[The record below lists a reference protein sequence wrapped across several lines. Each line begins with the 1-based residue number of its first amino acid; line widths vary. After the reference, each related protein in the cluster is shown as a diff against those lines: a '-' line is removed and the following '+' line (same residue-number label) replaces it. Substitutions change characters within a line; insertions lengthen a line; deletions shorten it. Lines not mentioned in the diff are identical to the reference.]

1 MHIES
6 PEKLDLLLIDKSAA
20 RRSEVEEF
28 SKNIYRRF
36 YSAELTTFPD
46 ELLAITYGTKE
57 IISCIGITSA
67 AISPLYLEQY
77 IGGPIEREIAAITR
91 RSVEREEI
99 VEIGTLAIR
108 SKSTCRMIISALAGV
123 LVKRKKKFLV
133 FTAVK
138 TLRNTLTNLE
148 VPFTTLAR
156 ARATQVKDSSKWGSY
171 YNASPEVIM
180 IDIESCRVALRELMN
195 NASTAVPLARAAQ
208 AKIKMRR
215 AMKQLFIKGL
225 TLEKAF
231 TEESFKKV
239 EGF

>member
-6 PEKLDLLLIDKSAA
+6 PEKLDLLLIDKPSP
-20 RRSEVEEF
+20 RRREVEEF

-36 YSAELTTFPD
+36 YGAELMSFPS
-46 ELLAITYGTKE
+46 ELLAITYGRKE

-67 AISPLYLEQY
+67 AASPLYLEQY
-77 IGGPIEREIAAITR
+77 TGEPIEKVVAALTR
-91 RSVEREEI
+91 RSVDREEI
-99 VEIGTLAIR
+99 IEIGTLAIR

-123 LVKRKKKFLV
+123 LIKRGGKYLV

-138 TLRNTLTNLE
+138 SLRNTLTNLE

-171 YNASPEVIM
+171 YGASPEVIM
-180 IDIESCRVALRELMN
+180 IDIESCRVALKKLMN
-195 NASTAVPLARAAQ
+195 NASASLPLARTAQ
-208 AKIKMRR
+208 AGIKMKR

-225 TLEKAF
+225 SLENAF
-231 TEESFKKV
+231 TGEPLKKV